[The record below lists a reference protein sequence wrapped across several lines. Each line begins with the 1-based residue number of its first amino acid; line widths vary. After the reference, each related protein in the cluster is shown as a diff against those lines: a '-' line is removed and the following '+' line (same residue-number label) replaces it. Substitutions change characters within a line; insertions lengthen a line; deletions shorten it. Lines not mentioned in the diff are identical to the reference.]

1 MVRIGAATILLIP
14 LLASGCATFGS
25 DDPAPSREGS
35 ASPPAVTGSAPSGE
49 LQASPTSEITA
60 PHVVGNRAYGLPEG
74 REPRRLA
81 GTVNA
86 PFSGTLAPAA
96 VPRLD
101 DPGTIAYHAFH
112 AGRPVL
118 RQYDATRRRDAVI
131 ATGAF
136 SIAWRRDATL
146 AYFKGLTREVGDPS
160 RYRGHLVVRNRLGDP
175 PVRWTS
181 RPGRYVAAAWAGDHL
196 LAYRLSRLSA
206 DVLAFDGP
214 RRARVLARNAFL
226 VAVSPDGRQ
235 AFTSRPAAPG
245 ATVRVRDVATG
256 ASTAQLS
263 LRGDGAPDA
272 EHPTTFVASG
282 SWSGDRVVGATNLGL
297 VVFRIEPDRIALE
310 QTLAVD
316 LTVYP
321 TSLQEPRLDPSGRRI
336 VAWADL
342 AAKPRQAIAETA
354 LVECDRMTLHCRQGP
369 SAPGLEAPRL
379 VYNPSRP

>member
-1 MVRIGAATILLIP
+1 MARIGAATIVLIP
-14 LLASGCATFGS
+14 LFAAGCATFGS
-25 DDPAPSREGS
+25 DDRSPSRES
-35 ASPPAVTGSAPSGE
+35 SPAPAPGHASAPSGAV
-49 LQASPTSEITA
+49 QVSPTSELDA
-60 PHVVGNRAYGLPEG
+60 AHVVGNRAYGLAG
-74 REPRRLA
+74 ARGPRRLA

-101 DPGTIAYHAFH
+101 QPGIVTYHAFL

-118 RQYDATRRRDAVI
+118 RQYDVARRRDSVI

-136 SIAWRRDATL
+136 SIAWRRDGAL
-146 AYFKGLTREVGDPS
+146 AYFKGLRPRVRDPS
-160 RYRGHLVVRNRLGDP
+160 RYRGHLVVRTGRDR

-181 RPGRYVAAAWAGDHL
+181 RPGRYVAAAWAGDRL
-196 LAYRLSRLSA
+196 LAYRQSRLSA
-206 DVLAFDGP
+206 DLLAFDGP

-235 AFTSRPAAPG
+235 AFTSRPAAGG

-263 LRGDGAPDA
+263 LRGEAAPDA
-272 EHPTTFVASG
+272 HHPTTFVATG
-282 SWSGDRVVGATNLGL
+282 SWWGDRVVGATNLGL
-297 VVFRIEPDRIALE
+297 LVFRIGPGGIALE

-316 LTVYP
+316 LTAYP
-321 TSLQEPRLDPSGRRI
+321 TSLQEPRFDAAGRRI

-342 AAKPRQAIAETA
+342 AAKPRQAVAETA
-354 LVECDRMTLHCRQGP
+354 LVACDRMTLHCRQGP
-369 SAPGLEAPRL
+369 SAPGLQAPRL